1 MIDFELN
8 FGAHSIKIDFSTVLE
23 SDLIRRVDTREHHFE
38 RHVTNNIVESLVR
51 GPLHQDNGSI
61 QSYKLNHLTSIC
73 QSNANQGPFYPGQAN
88 STAFASHS
96 LRRARAK
103 SISLDSNRVWYLLI
117 FHPARLTARKHTLL
131 STLICYINMLY
142 HAQPIKFRNFRLCV
156 ISNRATPVAG
166 NNHRGILERVRV
178 SDTSVM
184 MRCVYRPS
192 VESR

>member
-1 MIDFELN
+1 M
-8 FGAHSIKIDFSTVLE
+8 LE

-166 NNHRGILERVRV
+166 NNHRSILERVRV
-178 SDTSVM
+178 SDASVM